1 MGIEVFSGIWS
12 FNPLNPVSAADAV
25 RYGANH
31 LRGIKSAIQYT
42 FPNIT
47 GIVTV
52 THTQINTIPDL
63 APKASPTFTGTP
75 VAPNPSSGDNST
87 QLATTAWV
95 NSEFSGSS
103 ISLRILDKGRIN
115 FYGSQ

>member
-1 MGIEVFSGIWS
+1 MGLEVFSGIWS
-12 FNPLNPVSAADAV
+12 FNILNPVSAADAV

-31 LRGIKSAIQYT
+31 LRGIKSAIQVT
-42 FPNIT
+42 FPNVT
-47 GIVTV
+47 GPVTV

-63 APKASPTFTGTP
+63 APKNSPVLTGTP

-95 NSEFSGSS
+95 NSEFASS
-103 ISLRILDKGRIN
+103 SVSLRILDKGRLN
-115 FYGSQ
+115 FYGS